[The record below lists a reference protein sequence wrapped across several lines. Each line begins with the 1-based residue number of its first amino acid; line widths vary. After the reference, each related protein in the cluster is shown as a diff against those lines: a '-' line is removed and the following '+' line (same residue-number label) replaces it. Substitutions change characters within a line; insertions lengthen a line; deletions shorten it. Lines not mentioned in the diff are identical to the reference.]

1 MKKHCFLDV
10 KTCLKL
16 FYGVF
21 SVFFAW
27 EKSMLSTWGFLTVAV
42 PDERHCIS
50 FNVDGVESLD

>member
-1 MKKHCFLDV
+1 MKKQCFLDV

-27 EKSMLSTWGFLTVAV
+27 EKSMLSRWVFLVV
-42 PDERHCIS
+42 GSPDERRYIS
-50 FNVDGVESLD
+50 VNVDGAKSLE